1 MEDGDEEGTYYY
13 GGRIL
18 FRVGHK
24 LSPQAKVNGAHTIE
38 SWVSPPHGC
47 EYMPEGADVLLRAS
61 LVDGLVVVCKDACAD
76 LVRID
81 L

>member
-1 MEDGDEEGTYYY
+1 MGVLFQ
-13 GGRIL
+13 GGGL
-18 FRVGHK
+18 FCVGFK
-24 LSPQAKVNGAHTIE
+24 LSSQTKANCYHCVE